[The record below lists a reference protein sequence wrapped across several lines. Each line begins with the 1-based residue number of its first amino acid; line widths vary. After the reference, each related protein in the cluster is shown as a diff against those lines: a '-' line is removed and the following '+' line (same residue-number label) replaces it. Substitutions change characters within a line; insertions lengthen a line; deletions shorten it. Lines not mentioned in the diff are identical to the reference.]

1 MTKKR
6 KKMDE
11 NPHNYVC
18 TLFLTD
24 DYDKTNREGRHLG
37 KEKGVFEW
45 IGTVVTSRSAGIT
58 QAIHRA
64 NEHYQ
69 IFSNGAAE
77 LGATAGC
84 VYYLNIKADKGQIK
98 LLRAIVD

>member
-37 KEKGVFEW
+37 KEKGVFVW
-45 IGTVVTSRSAGIT
+45 IERVGRNAGVVKCAKSE
-58 QAIHRA
+58 A
-64 NEHYQ
+64 NE
-69 IFSNGAAE
+69 G
-77 LGATAGC
+77 
-84 VYYLNIKADKGQIK
+84 
-98 LLRAIVD
+98 RR